1 MNPLKPTYILLGADG
16 YYGRNFQYYLSE
28 LDYNF
33 ISIDKN
39 IPDDFYSSFPIENHL
54 LDYIRCDL
62 SDKDCV
68 KRITERIEFFKDEVI
83 IVNFA
88 AISFVDY
95 SIIHPEETINNNVK
109 CCINGYKLS
118 NSLGSSKHFNSKY
131 IYIST
136 DEVRVNKDENELS
149 PYVISKRKC
158 EEFLKSQP
166 SDISEHIYILR
177 PVNLMDVITPIKGL
191 KQRQRCLLNNIA
203 DSISSKSSVK
213 LHVGTQK
220 RMFMN
225 MKTACKLLIEIDDYV
240 PHSYPEE
247 DDLIKIV
254 DVVDIGY
261 KFSGIRTSDLSI
273 HDIVYFLHYVY
284 RFKVDEIPNPR
295 GVYQDESYLNSKVEE
310 KWNINSYKMILN
322 AVERILSIMK

>member
-1 MNPLKPTYILLGADG
+1 MKPTYILLGADG
-16 YYGRNFQYYLSE
+16 YYGRNFQFYLSE

-62 SDKDCV
+62 NDKDCV
-68 KRITERIEFFKDEVI
+68 KKITGLIEFFNDEII

-118 NSLGSSKHFNSKY
+118 KHFKFCKY

-136 DEVRVNKDENELS
+136 DEVRVNKEENELS

-158 EEFLKSQP
+158 EEFLKSQS
-166 SDISEHIYILR
+166 SDNIYILR
-177 PVNLMDVITPIKGL
+177 PVNLMDVIASVKGL
-191 KQRQRCLLNNIA
+191 KQKQRCLLNNIA
-203 DSISSKSSVK
+203 DSILSKSSVK

-220 RMFMN
+220 RMFMS
-225 MKTACKLLIEIDDYV
+225 MKTACNLLIEIDDYV
-240 PHSYPEE
+240 QKKYPEE

-254 DVVDIGY
+254 DVVDIP
-261 KFSGIRTSDLSI
+261 SLRTNDLPI

-284 RFKVDEIPNPR
+284 KFKVDEIPNPR
-295 GVYQDESYLNSKVEE
+295 GVYQDESYLKVEE
-310 KWNINSYKMILN
+310 KWNANSYKMILN
-322 AVERILSIMK
+322 SIERLIKIK

>member
-1 MNPLKPTYILLGADG
+1 MKPTYILLGADG
-16 YYGRNFQYYLSE
+16 YYGRNFQFYLSE

-68 KRITERIEFFKDEVI
+68 KRITSLIEFFKDEVI

-158 EEFLKSQP
+158 EEFLKSQS
-166 SDISEHIYILR
+166 SDNIYILR
-177 PVNLMDVITPIKGL
+177 PVNLMDVIV
-191 KQRQRCLLNNIA
+191 QRKELRQKQRCLLNNIV
-203 DSISSKSSVK
+203 DSISSKSNVK

-220 RMFMN
+220 RMFMR
-225 MKTACKLLIEIDDYV
+225 MRTACDVLFEIDDYV

-247 DDLIKIV
+247 DDLIKII
-254 DVVDIGY
+254 DVVDNP
-261 KFSGIRTSDLSI
+261 SLRTNDLPI
-273 HDIVYFLHYVY
+273 HDIVYFLAYVY
-284 RFKVDEIPNPR
+284 RFEVNEISNPR
-295 GVYQDESYLNSKVEE
+295 GVYQDESYLNSEE
-310 KWNINSYKMILN
+310 KWNPNSYKMILN
-322 AVERILSIMK
+322 AVDRILKLK

>member
-1 MNPLKPTYILLGADG
+1 MKPTYILLGADG

-28 LDYNF
+28 LDYYF
-33 ISIDKN
+33 ITIDKN

-62 SDKDCV
+62 NDKDCV
-68 KRITERIEFFKDEVI
+68 RKICERIEFFKDEVI
-83 IVNFA
+83 IINFA

-118 NSLGSSKHFNSKY
+118 KHFNSNSLGSSSEGCLRACASSKY

-158 EEFLKSQP
+158 EEFLKSQ
-166 SDISEHIYILR
+166 SLDNIYILR
-177 PVNLMDVITPIKGL
+177 PVNLMDVISSVKGL
-191 KQRQRCLLNNIA
+191 KQKQRCLLNNIV
-203 DSISSKSSVK
+203 DSIKSNSSVK

-220 RMFMN
+220 RMFMK
-225 MKTACKLLIEIDDYV
+225 MRTACDVLFEIDDYV

-254 DVVDIGY
+254 DIVDIP
-261 KFSGIRTSDLSI
+261 SLRTNDLPI
-273 HDIVYFLHYVY
+273 HDIVYFLSYVY
-284 RFKVDEIPNPR
+284 KFKVDEIPNPR
-295 GVYQDESYLNSKVEE
+295 GVYQDESYLNSDE
-310 KWNINSYKMILN
+310 KWNSKSYILILN
-322 AVERILSIMK
+322 AVDRLLKLNNV

>member
-1 MNPLKPTYILLGADG
+1 MKPTYILLGADG
-16 YYGRNFQYYLSE
+16 YYGRNFQFYLSE
-28 LDYNF
+28 LDYCF
-33 ISIDKN
+33 IAVDKN

-68 KRITERIEFFKDEVI
+68 KKITSLIEFFKDEVI

-118 NSLGSSKHFNSKY
+118 KHFNSKY

-136 DEVRVNKDENELS
+136 DEVRVNKEENDLS
-149 PYVISKRKC
+149 PYVISKKRC

-166 SDISEHIYILR
+166 SDKIYILR
-177 PVNLMDVITPIKGL
+177 PVNLMDVIASVKGL

-203 DSISSKSSVK
+203 DSILSKSSVK

-220 RMFMN
+220 RMFMS
-225 MKTACKLLIEIDDYV
+225 MRTACDLLIEIDDYV

-247 DDLIKIV
+247 DDLTKIV
-254 DVVDIGY
+254 DVVDIP
-261 KFSGIRTSDLSI
+261 SLRTSDLPI

-284 RFKVDEIPNPR
+284 RFKVDEVPNPR
-295 GVYQDESYLNSKVEE
+295 GVYQDESYLNVYGNVKIDE

-322 AVERILSIMK
+322 AVEKILKIKMK

>member
-1 MNPLKPTYILLGADG
+1 MKPTYILLGADG
-16 YYGRNFQYYLSE
+16 YYGRNFQFYLSE

-68 KRITERIEFFKDEVI
+68 KKITDLIEFFKDEVI

-118 NSLGSSKHFNSKY
+118 KHFNSSKY

-158 EEFLKSQP
+158 EEFLKSEGFYRQSLKSQP
-166 SDISEHIYILR
+166 SDNIYILR
-177 PVNLMDVITPIKGL
+177 PVNLMDVITSIKGL
-191 KQRQRCLLNNIA
+191 KQKQRCLLNNIA
-203 DSISSKSSVK
+203 DSILSKSSVK

-220 RMFMN
+220 RMFMS

-254 DVVDIGY
+254 DVVDIP
-261 KFSGIRTSDLSI
+261 SLRTNDLPI

-284 RFKVDEIPNPR
+284 KFKVDEVPNPR
-295 GVYQDESYLNSKVEE
+295 GVYQDESYLNSDE

-322 AVERILSIMK
+322 AIEKILKIK